1 MKNRPSLL
9 ERLEKDIV
17 IGAEGYLF
25 EMERRGY
32 LKAGAYVPEV
42 VLDHPEAL
50 KQLHR
55 EFLRA
60 GSDIMLAFTYYGHRQ
75 KMKTIGREE
84 DLETLNHQ
92 AVTIAQ
98 EVATEGNALVAGNIS
113 NTWVYDPEH
122 HDETAPLAYG
132 IFEEQVRWAV
142 EQGIDFILAE
152 TIDSLGEAR
161 EALRAIKQFD
171 LPAVVMLA
179 SIDDITR
186 DGYTYAETCRR
197 LEQEGA
203 DVVGLNCTRGPNTML
218 PIIEKI
224 RDAVQGYVAA
234 VPVTY
239 RTTPEQPI
247 FQALKE
253 PGKERA
259 FPIELDPFEHTRSE
273 MAEFARRCQKIGVNY
288 IGTCCGA
295 GPHHVRAIA
304 EALGRTVPAS
314 RYSPDL
320 SQHPMLGM
328 NVSQHNKPFLPSWKD

>member
-1 MKNRPSLL
+1 MKTRPTLL
-9 ERLEKDIV
+9 ERLKEGIV

-60 GSDIMLAFTYYGHRQ
+60 GSDIMLAFTYYGHRE

-84 DLETLNHQ
+84 DLEALNHQ
-92 AVTIAQ
+92 AVAIAK
-98 EVATEGNALVAGNIS
+98 EVAAEGNALVAGNIS
-113 NTWVYDPEH
+113 NTWVYDPER
-122 HDETAPLAYG
+122 HDETAPLAYA
-132 IFEEQVRWAV
+132 IFEEQVRWSV
-142 EQGIDFILAE
+142 EHGIDFILAE
-152 TIDSLGEAR
+152 TIDSFGEAR

-179 SIDDITR
+179 SIEDNTR
-186 DGYTYAETCRR
+186 EGYTYAHACQQ
-197 LEQEGA
+197 LEQKGA

-218 PIIEKI
+218 PIIQQI

-273 MAEFARRCQKIGVNY
+273 MAEFARRCQEIGVNY

-295 GPHHVRAIA
+295 GPHHVRAMA

-314 RYSPDL
+314 CYSPDL
-320 SQHPMLGM
+320 SQHPMIGK
-328 NVSQHNKPFLPSWKD
+328 NVSEHDKPFLSRWKD

>member
-1 MKNRPSLL
+1 MNARPSLL
-9 ERLEKDIV
+9 ERLQTGIV

-50 KQLHR
+50 KQ
-55 EFLRA
+55 
-60 GSDIMLAFTYYGHRQ
+60 
-75 KMKTIGREE
+75 
-84 DLETLNHQ
+84 
-92 AVTIAQ
+92 
-98 EVATEGNALVAGNIS
+98 
-113 NTWVYDPEH
+113 
-122 HDETAPLAYG
+122 
-132 IFEEQVRWAV
+132 
-142 EQGIDFILAE
+142 
-152 TIDSLGEAR
+152 
-161 EALRAIKQFD
+161 FD

-179 SIDDITR
+179 SIDEITR

-197 LEQEGA
+197 LEQDGA

-218 PIIEKI
+218 PIIEQI

-239 RTTPEQPI
+239 RTTPDQPI
-247 FQALKE
+247 FQALRE

-273 MAEFARRCQKIGVNY
+273 MAEFAERCQEIGVNY

-320 SQHPMLGM
+320 SQHPMIGK
-328 NVSQHNKPFLPSWKD
+328 NVSGHNKSFLSRWKD